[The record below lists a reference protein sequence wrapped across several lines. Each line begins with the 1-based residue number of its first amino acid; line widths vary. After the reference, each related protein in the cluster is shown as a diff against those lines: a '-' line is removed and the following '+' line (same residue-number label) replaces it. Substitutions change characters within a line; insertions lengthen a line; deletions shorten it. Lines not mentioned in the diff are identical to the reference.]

1 MNNILSFGMPGG
13 TEWIVILLAIL
24 LLFGAKRLPEL
35 AKGLGKS
42 IREFK
47 KATSEVE
54 DNIREAIK
62 EEESR
67 RSRLSPNLSRRRLP
81 LKRTKWNKNFSHIKN
96 KPAVAWRVF
105 LLSKKQTIFIGR
117 FFI

>member
-1 MNNILSFGMPGG
+1 MFGMPGG
-13 TEWIVILLAIL
+13 TEWIVIFLAIL

-54 DNIREAIK
+54 DSIRDAIRE
-62 EEESR
+62 EE
-67 RSRLSPNLSRRRLP
+67 
-81 LKRTKWNKNFSHIKN
+81 
-96 KPAVAWRVF
+96 V
-105 LLSKKQTIFIGR
+105 KKVEAKKSQPVETEASAKDGDKVE
-117 FFI
+117 